1 MVRRG
6 AKSYL
11 RLGARDEVDHSL
23 HSQKV
28 SSTASPGTFA
38 RAVMPAPLRGRLLVP
53 LGHQGAN
60 DDLTLGSASARSA
73 TMTNERRYQ
82 DHEIREILDLAIDEE
97 SSLGGSVTAA
107 DGLTLRQLQE
117 VGQEVGVSS
126 ERIAQA
132 AGVVAA
138 RRDAS
143 PHKTTTWLPTTVE
156 RTVPLA
162 RNLSDREW
170 EWLVAELRTTFGG
183 KGEVSVQGGMRAW
196 TYGRVQVFIDQTQT
210 GYRLRLSDVN
220 AGAGAIVLG
229 GAIVALALMIFVVLL
244 GKTDAGFK
252 FIVPAMFA
260 TLGGGLMLG
269 SALSLPK
276 WARRQRDGMLHI
288 EQHVATL
295 LEAPPTAHES

>member
-1 MVRRG
+1 MRWSSRLVERMVRRG
-6 AKSYL
+6 DESYL
-11 RLGARDEVDHSL
+11 RLGARDEVGHSL

-28 SSTASPGTFA
+28 SSTANPDTFA
-38 RAVMPAPLRGRLLVP
+38 RAAMPAPLRGRLLVP
-53 LGHQGAN
+53 LDHQGAN
-60 DDLTLGSASARSA
+60 DD
-73 TMTNERRYQ
+73 
-82 DHEIREILDLAIDEE
+82 
-97 SSLGGSVTAA
+97 
-107 DGLTLRQLQE
+107 LTLRQLQE

-229 GAIVALALMIFVVLL
+229 GAILALALMIFVVLL

-288 EQHVATL
+288 EQHVGRL